1 MKQSSIK
8 NQQLQK
14 CVMKLSLLLEEYGED
29 TFCDAVQ
36 NLLDSHPL
44 TEPLANY
51 NYQVIM
57 LPIDYDI
64 EAVLQTA
71 KLTSNN

>member
-1 MKQSSIK
+1 MKPSSTQ
-8 NQQLQK
+8 NQQLQQ

-36 NLLDSHPL
+36 NLLDNHPS

-57 LPIDYDI
+57 LPSDYDI

-71 KLTSNN
+71 TLTAK